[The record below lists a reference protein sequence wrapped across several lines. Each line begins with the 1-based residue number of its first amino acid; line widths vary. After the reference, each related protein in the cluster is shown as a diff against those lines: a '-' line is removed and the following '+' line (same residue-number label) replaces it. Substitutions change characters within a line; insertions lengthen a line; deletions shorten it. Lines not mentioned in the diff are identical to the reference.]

1 MTREDSDYEEK
12 VRKFLEETARFK
24 KQKTILAES
33 ESSVAKPKRKKNKK
47 DKSGGKVKKESKR
60 KRKERERKE
69 RKAMKRGRPF
79 DLREFEQQMES
90 KKFRDALR

>member
-1 MTREDSDYEEK
+1 MTREDSDYEDK

-24 KQKTILAES
+24 KQKSGLIDADPS
-33 ESSVAKPKRKKNKK
+33 AVKQKRKKNKK
-47 DKSGGKVKKESKR
+47 DKLGAKAKKESKR

-69 RKAMKRGRPF
+69 RKALKRGRTL